1 MRTGTAL
8 VAIAGRVNEAPPAAY
23 RLSSAFAAQL
33 LAMRHDAPAFRLR
46 RRAAPGL
53 ATAAY
58 RAHAE
63 PPRPPVS
70 AGVVA

>member
-8 VAIAGRVNEAPPAAY
+8 VAIAQRPHEAPPPAY
-23 RLSSAFAAQL
+23 RPSSAFAAQL
-33 LAMRHDAPAFRLR
+33 LAIRHDAPAFRLR

-58 RAHAE
+58 RAHAA
-63 PPRPPVS
+63 PPRLPVS